1 MKNVLEQARKIAI
14 PTRQEEEKIG
24 KLAEE
29 LVRLVKKEATKN
41 PEVISVELGGSY
53 AKGTWLK
60 GTLDLDIFIKIK
72 KDTDEKRFEEIG
84 KNIGFASMKKF
95 SPYVRYSEHPYVEAE
110 IGSTKVNV
118 VPCYDVEI
126 GQWKSA
132 ADRSSFHTRFIL
144 EKLDSQ
150 KKDEV
155 RLLKKFLRGVDI
167 YGAEIAKEGFGGYVC
182 EVLIY
187 HYGSF
192 IKVLE
197 AAANFVHGQVIGNPT
212 KKFETAMILIDPIDS
227 NRNLGTAIS
236 SQNIGKFILAA
247 RTYLKKPSLEFFNGK
262 RSVRDLQNLK
272 NTLVVKFNYK
282 KRSPDIIWGQVKR
295 GATALA
301 GQLELGGFQVLQ
313 KGAITDEKSEA
324 AMLFLFHSTTIEKFM
339 VKNGPDV
346 FRRSESE
353 NFILRNSKNKLVW
366 VDEDA
371 KILSLQQRE
380 FHEAKKFLQ
389 SLLKKNL
396 SKAGIPSGID
406 ADMKRGFM
414 VLEGHKVTSKSIK
427 KALAEL
433 TSTNELIFGLN
444 K

>member
-144 EKLDSQ
+144 EKLD
-150 KKDEV
+150 
-155 RLLKKFLRGVDI
+155 
-167 YGAEIAKEGFGGYVC
+167 
-182 EVLIY
+182 
-187 HYGSF
+187 
-192 IKVLE
+192 
-197 AAANFVHGQVIGNPT
+197 
-212 KKFETAMILIDPIDS
+212 
-227 NRNLGTAIS
+227 
-236 SQNIGKFILAA
+236 
-247 RTYLKKPSLEFFNGK
+247 
-262 RSVRDLQNLK
+262 
-272 NTLVVKFNYK
+272 
-282 KRSPDIIWGQVKR
+282 
-295 GATALA
+295 
-301 GQLELGGFQVLQ
+301 
-313 KGAITDEKSEA
+313 
-324 AMLFLFHSTTIEKFM
+324 
-339 VKNGPDV
+339 
-346 FRRSESE
+346 
-353 NFILRNSKNKLVW
+353 
-366 VDEDA
+366 
-371 KILSLQQRE
+371 
-380 FHEAKKFLQ
+380 
-389 SLLKKNL
+389 
-396 SKAGIPSGID
+396 
-406 ADMKRGFM
+406 
-414 VLEGHKVTSKSIK
+414 
-427 KALAEL
+427 
-433 TSTNELIFGLN
+433 
-444 K
+444 